1 MKKVK
6 LYNVIFPVWMLFLVP
21 AVWLISVPANFLID
35 SLVLFL
41 GMCMLKMADKKVF
54 YKKNILKFYLF
65 GFLADFVGVAFL
77 FLTVAVL
84 DWSTMGDDLY
94 LTIPAL
100 MLSAVCIFFF
110 NYVITLRMYD
120 KKTRR
125 FLAVFF
131 AIATA
136 PYTFLIPTAWLY

>member
-21 AVWLISVPANFLID
+21 AVWLIAIPANFLID

-41 GMCMLKMADKKVF
+41 GMCMLKMTDKKVF
-54 YKKNILKFYLF
+54 YKKNILKFYMF

-110 NYVITLRMYD
+110 NYVVTLRMYD